1 MSLTAEWNSGTFVQS
16 QSQRSEHC
24 RSPSKHSKSVDG
36 PLIVLMNHVLEYAH
50 TLMSLL
56 SKASLHKYAY
66 TDFIVNDVKL
76 LQ

>member
-1 MSLTAEWNSGTFVQS
+1 MSLTEGNSGTFAQS

-24 RSPSKHSKSVDG
+24 HSPSKRSKFVDRT
-36 PLIVLMNHVLEYAH
+36 LIVLMNPVLEYAYM
-50 TLMSLL
+50 LMSLL
-56 SKASLHKYAY
+56 SKASLHNYAY